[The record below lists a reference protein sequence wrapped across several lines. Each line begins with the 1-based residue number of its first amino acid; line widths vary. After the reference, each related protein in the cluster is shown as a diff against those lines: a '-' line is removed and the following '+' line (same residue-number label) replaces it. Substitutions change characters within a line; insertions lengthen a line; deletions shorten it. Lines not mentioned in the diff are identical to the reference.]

1 MFMIKRFIL
10 SQQRVVREMLVKISL
25 CINVN
30 KAIIKF
36 KAFFFLVNTFRV
48 EVNFNLK
55 WHLQSK
61 SSQTMIPFISWRLH
75 TKTLSVNIKL
85 ATSKS

>member
-1 MFMIKRFIL
+1 MFIIQRFIL

-55 WHLQSK
+55 WHLQKK
-61 SSQTMIPFISWRLH
+61 SNNDPIYLME
-75 TKTLSVNIKL
+75 
-85 ATSKS
+85 ATHKNFKCKH